1 MGCFQMDTLIYALN
15 AVLPLLL
22 LIGLGYLLSRF
33 KFVDANF
40 LVYANKFVFRIALPA
55 LLFYTI
61 YSASSLEDINWSV
74 VLYASVAVLVLF
86 GLGLLT
92 VIFLIPDPK
101 KKGVILQGVF
111 RSNMAILGV
120 PLAEALGGAPA
131 VLGVALTSM
140 AIIPLYNI
148 LSVIAL
154 TMFQKDDEGH
164 PIHWQKVAMK
174 VVTNPLIISIF
185 IGIAVLLVRS
195 VIPLNSVTGK
205 PVFSI
210 QEHLVF
216 LYTPI
221 KWIAQIASPLA
232 LIILGGGFQ
241 FTAIKALKKEIII
254 GTSWRVLLAPF
265 FGLSI
270 AVLLSK
276 YTTFFDF
283 GVNDYP
289 ALIATFASPVA
300 VTSAIMA
307 KELGGDEKL
316 AGQVVVWSSIG
327 SIFSIFVIIVILR
340 NLGLL

>member
-1 MGCFQMDTLIYALN
+1 MDTLIYALN

-33 KFVDANF
+33 NFIDANF

-164 PIHWQKVAMK
+164 PVHWRKVAMK

-195 VIPLNSVTGK
+195 MIPLNSVTGK

-241 FTAIKALKKEIII
+241 FAAIKSLKKEIII
-254 GTSWRVLLAPF
+254 GTSWRVFFAPIL
-265 FGLSI
+265 GLSI

-276 YTTFFDF
+276 YTRFFDF

-327 SIFSIFVIIVILR
+327 AIFSIFIIIVILR